1 MRHVHLLIAVSLI
14 AANATAQPAAG
25 PPKPGAASAHRHPGP
40 PFDPSARGPQGQRP
54 PHAPGSSSAG
64 EHAPRPASSDLWRR
78 LRERGESGD
87 VKERLD
93 KWKAAREERRQDRQ
107 KWLLSRWGQQAR
119 KPDVLSE
126 LRVHAQRLARLS
138 RLEELAGTE
147 RTGEARQR
155 LLERIDKLRERENQR
170 HDRAM
175 QRLTQAGPTPSAA
188 APASSGGAP

>member
-1 MRHVHLLIAVSLI
+1 M
-14 AANATAQPAAG
+14 
-25 PPKPGAASAHRHPGP
+25 
-40 PFDPSARGPQGQRP
+40 
-54 PHAPGSSSAG
+54 
-64 EHAPRPASSDLWRR
+64 
-78 LRERGESGD
+78 
-87 VKERLD
+87 KERLD